1 MRNLPEQNKST
12 VIAGLTRN
20 PPARSENE
28 EIAAQGRNDTN
39 IFKEQL
45 LALIPDL
52 DAQCDGVLI
61 HSENFQALGLMQE
74 KYREQVK
81 TIYIDPPYNTSASEI
96 AYKNSY
102 KHSSWL
108 CLMQNR
114 LEISKYLQDKSGVK
128 IVAIDDAEM
137 VTLCGLLDSTYLE
150 HDRNMVVVNHHPA
163 GAGLE
168 GTNISA
174 THEYAIFMTPKSKKT
189 LFGSD
194 YADATTEISFIR
206 TGTADSN
213 LRIGRPNSFYALL
226 IDESQQKIVG
236 IETPPTGHYP
246 IEKNNQGFLRVY
258 PVSADGTERVWRRS
272 YESAVSELTN
282 NNLIY
287 KGGRSIYLRSNTEGR
302 AKPIFSNWT
311 DTRYNAGVHGS
322 KILANITGENK
333 FSYPKSLFNVQDCIH
348 FASKHN
354 KTALVLDYFGGSG
367 TTAHAVINLNRED
380 NGSRNYI
387 LVEQNAYFDTVLK
400 PRIQKVVYSRD
411 WKDGKPKPDD
421 TGNLNGISHC
431 FKTIRLESYEDTLN
445 NLVLRTDV
453 DRDHA
458 LTLNA
463 DLRRDYLLN
472 YALDVETQGSN
483 SLLNIAQFNNPFAY
497 QMRIKRPNS
506 DEQAV
511 QSIDLIETFNWLIGL
526 WVTHSAARVI
536 LSAEFSRE
544 RDPDLPNDQA
554 TRLVATLSKAK
565 ENDAQTYT
573 FKLIEGYTLARAGDD
588 SSKVKTLVVWRTL
601 TEDGEQDN
609 AVLQA
614 YLVDKLKIRPR
625 ESMYEVI
632 YVNGS
637 HTLPNPVI
645 DDANIKVRLI
655 EEAFM
660 NAMWQVQDV

>member
-1 MRNLPEQNKST
+1 M
-12 VIAGLTRN
+12 
-20 PPARSENE
+20 
-28 EIAAQGRNDTN
+28 
-39 IFKEQL
+39 
-45 LALIPDL
+45 
-52 DAQCDGVLI
+52 
-61 HSENFQALGLMQE
+61 
-74 KYREQVK
+74 
-81 TIYIDPPYNTSASEI
+81 
-96 AYKNSY
+96 
-102 KHSSWL
+102 
-108 CLMQNR
+108 
-114 LEISKYLQDKSGVK
+114 
-128 IVAIDDAEM
+128 
-137 VTLCGLLDSTYLE
+137 
-150 HDRNMVVVNHHPA
+150 
-163 GAGLE
+163 
-168 GTNISA
+168 
-174 THEYAIFMTPKSKKT
+174 
-189 LFGSD
+189 
-194 YADATTEISFIR
+194 
-206 TGTADSN
+206 
-213 LRIGRPNSFYALL
+213 
-226 IDESQQKIVG
+226 
-236 IETPPTGHYP
+236 
-246 IEKNNQGFLRVY
+246 
-258 PVSADGTERVWRRS
+258 
-272 YESAVSELTN
+272 
-282 NNLIY
+282 
-287 KGGRSIYLRSNTEGR
+287 
-302 AKPIFSNWT
+302 
-311 DTRYNAGVHGS
+311 
-322 KILANITGENK
+322 
-333 FSYPKSLFNVQDCIH
+333 
-348 FASKHN
+348 
-354 KTALVLDYFGGSG
+354 
-367 TTAHAVINLNRED
+367 
-380 NGSRNYI
+380 
-387 LVEQNAYFDTVLK
+387 
-400 PRIQKVVYSRD
+400 
-411 WKDGKPKPDD
+411 
-421 TGNLNGISHC
+421 
-431 FKTIRLESYEDTLN
+431 RLESYEDTLN

-453 DRDHA
+453 NRDHA

-511 QSIDLIETFNWLIGL
+511 QSIDLLETFNWLIGL
-526 WVTHSAARVI
+526 WVTHSAARVH

>member
-1 MRNLPEQNKST
+1 MADNNWLDVKGYSNNWSFKTENSESLLMRILST
-12 VIAGLTRN
+12 L
-20 PPARSENE
+20 
-28 EIAAQGRNDTN
+28 
-39 IFKEQL
+39 
-45 LALIPDL
+45 
-52 DAQCDGVLI
+52 
-61 HSENFQALGLMQE
+61 
-74 KYREQVK
+74 
-81 TIYIDPPYNTSASEI
+81 
-96 AYKNSY
+96 
-102 KHSSWL
+102 
-108 CLMQNR
+108 
-114 LEISKYLQDKSGVK
+114 
-128 IVAIDDAEM
+128 
-137 VTLCGLLDSTYLE
+137 
-150 HDRNMVVVNHHPA
+150 
-163 GAGLE
+163 
-168 GTNISA
+168 
-174 THEYAIFMTPKSKKT
+174 
-189 LFGSD
+189 
-194 YADATTEISFIR
+194 TTESDFVI
-206 TGTADSN
+206 
-213 LRIGRPNSFYALL
+213 
-226 IDESQQKIVG
+226 
-236 IETPPTGHYP
+236 
-246 IEKNNQGFLRVY
+246 
-258 PVSADGTERVWRRS
+258 
-272 YESAVSELTN
+272 
-282 NNLIY
+282 
-287 KGGRSIYLRSNTEGR
+287 
-302 AKPIFSNWT
+302 
-311 DTRYNAGVHGS
+311 
-322 KILANITGENK
+322 
-333 FSYPKSLFNVQDCIH
+333 
-348 FASKHN
+348 
-354 KTALVLDYFGGSG
+354 DYFAGSG
-367 TTAHAVINLNRED
+367 TTAAVAQKLKRKWIA
-380 NGSRNYI
+380 
-387 LVEQNAYFDTVLK
+387 VEQGEHFDSVVKLRLLK
-400 PRIQKVVYSRD
+400 V
-411 WKDGKPKPDD
+411 
-421 TGNLNGISHC
+421 LNGEQSGVSKEIIWNGGGC
-431 FKTIRLESYEDTLN
+431 FKYLRLESYEDTLN